1 MYSIPEL
8 PMPGV
13 LADPSAFFAS
23 PEGEAWIGALADN
36 FPHTRYWR
44 DRSDCWSLKSLNALG
59 ARIID
64 ARYEGNDVEDAME
77 AEFKPGD
84 SWSTWYHE
92 VASPIRGLLRDAG
105 LLEDADAFDAIRE
118 GWEDHAADRDD
129 SSVSDL
135 FASYDRCELL
145 FRFSAEQ
152 WLDDSL
158 VFSHR
163 PWPDAAELAVTANL
177 QFALH
182 NLGYTV
188 SQFRKA
194 SGNRHPADR
203 PLSHHARRRRAPII
217 APEQLAEII
226 DNACS
231 TSFLFCLYAIVPIP
245 DLIALD
251 LGRPVT
257 FEKCWAATLDPI
269 NGTFFDVPANGPV
282 TVNPGDGRF
291 LSGGHLRWS
300 PENICGLHTPYYHA
314 SVRN

>member
-1 MYSIPEL
+1 MYSVPAL

-13 LADPSAFFAS
+13 LADPSAFFTS
-23 PEGEAWIGALADN
+23 PEGEAWIGTLADN

-44 DRSDCWSLKSLNALG
+44 ERSDCWSLKSLNALG

-64 ARYEGNDVEDAME
+64 ARYDGHEVEEAME
-77 AEFKPGD
+77 AEYPAAEFGE
-84 SWSTWYHE
+84 TWYHE
-92 VASPIRGLLRDAG
+92 IAPQLRGLLDAAG
-105 LLEDADAFDAIRE
+105 VNDDGDAVDVIRYA
-118 GWEDHAADRDD
+118 WEDHAADRDD
-129 SSVSDL
+129 SSVSAL

-163 PWPDAAELAVTANL
+163 PWPDAAELAITANL
-177 QFALH
+177 QFALG

-188 SQFRKA
+188 THFRKA

-203 PLSHHARRRRAPII
+203 PLSHYARRRRAPII
-217 APEQLAEII
+217 AHELLAEII

-245 DLIALD
+245 ELIALD
-251 LGRPVT
+251 LARPVT
-257 FEKCWAATLDPI
+257 FEKCGVATLDPI

-291 LSGGHLRWS
+291 MSGGHLRWS
-300 PENICGLHTPYYHA
+300 PENICGLHTPYYHT

>member
-1 MYSIPEL
+1 MYSVPAL
-8 PMPGV
+8 PRPGV

-23 PEGEAWIGALADN
+23 PEGEAWIGTLADN

-44 DRSDCWSLKSLNALG
+44 ERSDCWSLKSLNALG

-64 ARYEGNDVEDAME
+64 ARYEGHDVEDAME

-92 VASPIRGLLRDAG
+92 VASPVRGLLRDAG
-105 LLEDADAFDAIRE
+105 ILEDSDAFDAIRD

-135 FASYDRCELL
+135 FASHDRCELL

-217 APEQLAEII
+217 APEQLAAII

-245 DLIALD
+245 ELIALD
-251 LGRPVT
+251 LAQPIT
-257 FEKCWAATLDPI
+257 FEKCWVATMDPI

-282 TVNPGDGRF
+282 TVKPEDGRF